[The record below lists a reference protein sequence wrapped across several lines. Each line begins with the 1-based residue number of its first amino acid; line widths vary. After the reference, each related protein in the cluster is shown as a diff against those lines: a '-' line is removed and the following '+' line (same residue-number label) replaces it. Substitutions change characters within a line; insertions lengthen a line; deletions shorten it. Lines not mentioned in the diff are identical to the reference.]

1 MPIPSLV
8 MGDGT
13 LVVIV
18 GRDGND
24 FSICG
29 AMMPPHL
36 ATVIIMRIVVWYVQ
50 NGGMADGWMGG
61 WFEG

>member
-8 MGDGT
+8 MCDGT

-18 GRDGND
+18 GRDGVD

-50 NGGMADGWMGG
+50 NGGMVDGWMGG

>member
-1 MPIPSLV
+1 MC
-8 MGDGT
+8 DGT

-18 GRDGND
+18 GRDGDD

-50 NGGMADGWMGG
+50 MAEWLMGG
-61 WFEG
+61 WFEGRLG